1 MRLDPVR
8 PSRAG
13 DQFHYLWAARRSLR
27 LLMPASDLV
36 AISIEGVSDSETGEL
51 SETNGE
57 EVIDVAEYFGSEEL
71 SKCNKVTYLQL
82 KHSTLNVG
90 KPWVLSDLKK
100 TLVGF
105 FKRYHAFRSGIEDQ
119 KNQLVEFV
127 FLTNRPV
134 ADWIHTLL
142 ERVKS
147 KRLLPSDNKK
157 WQQIKR
163 YLSADDE
170 AAYDFLGHFSIADS
184 TDGYW
189 EQRNILHQELTGYL
203 PGPDQDGADQLLL
216 LVTKKALP
224 ESAGNPSIRKED
236 VLRALKT
243 DEERLFPAPCLIE
256 DAAELLPREQEDEFV
271 DAILS
276 ERHDPIIIHAGGG
289 VGKTALARRVSN
301 RLQEEC
307 EVVLYDCFGNG
318 GYRSTISPRHRHEVA
333 CCQIANELA
342 ARGLCH
348 PLIPSNLANAADYL
362 RAFNRRLTQAME
374 ILAVENA
381 HAKIVIIIDA
391 ADNAQMAAQECDERT
406 SFPRDLLR
414 QSLPKGVVL
423 VCLSRSHR
431 VAEYLAP
438 PLDCKTL
445 ELASFSQAETKQFLH
460 KTYPK
465 ASGHDLLEFHRL
477 TSQNPRVQ
485 ATALE
490 TTSSLSEALEALGP
504 TATTVEDT
512 IRQLF
517 ARSIDALRDQSPNA
531 ESAQIQL
538 FCEALAALRPFV
550 PIKVLS
556 LASGLPEEA
565 IKSFVVDIG
574 RPLQIRSDAVQFID
588 EPSETWFREIYKP
601 SRREMSDFV
610 DKVMPLATSS
620 SYVASALPQLLLEAG
635 RYNDLVE
642 MVLSEAALPQG
653 TPAEMRQASLSR
665 LQFALKAALR
675 DKRLADAAKLALKA
689 GIETAGDDRQQQLFQ
704 DNVDLVAHFLS
715 GDQVRETAANNGFST
730 SWHGGQRAYEAALLA
745 NNESTI
751 SEARNTLRVAKRWL
765 KAWAGLDPK
774 AREKEEMSDSDIA
787 ALALA
792 SLKVSGAAAFVAE
805 LESWT
810 PKSVAYRAGFI
821 VAEKLVDLGYYELL
835 DEISNAAKDNLCIL
849 LAITRAQSKVLRF
862 PPKDAVLR
870 AFNGLAAS
878 PKRLKKFENQHDYR
892 QPLLSIVR
900 DVALAAAHHGV
911 APRAAIA
918 AMLTKYI
925 PDPSKTYFSNFSSEP
940 KSTIISAQ
948 CLRAKLAGD
957 NIKLED
963 LAKSEI
969 REELAKDRQVH
980 SREARE
986 FLDEVGPV
994 FRWHMLWASVQLG
1007 EAITDQLNDE
1017 ITLCIE
1023 DYNKNLEYRDRDRRH
1038 IAGEVSRLWVQVLS
1052 RIDDPAPYMS
1062 RFIEWKNGLKRQ
1074 LFTPDLGLLARVC
1087 SSSNPLK
1094 GYAIDFAV
1102 EAADILQNERMEA
1115 EQKVEGFCEI
1125 SRSIFVLSPGE
1136 ANCYFDQAVEVAGRI
1151 GQEHLDYWKA
1161 IIELSEQSATID
1173 SPQAELA
1180 YRVSRGAEVAYE
1192 YVARDKYFDWE
1203 GTVEAITMLCPASSL
1218 AILSRW
1224 RDRGFGWQERI
1235 LPIALSKL
1243 VDMGEISR
1251 LGQLSTIGFD
1261 IHSRTPELL
1270 EAALATCENE
1280 YLRRRIF
1287 DETAKY
1293 TLVSGAS
1300 SSHLSSFVQIGQSNG
1315 WPVEWL
1321 SSHLSVAKCRE
1332 AKSDNNS
1339 GFARTGG
1346 RNEEK
1351 DWNQIF
1357 SGMRLDDPVTVRGC
1371 YQRFRDSE
1379 PPYHLSSFSARFF
1392 ERTSIGKEADAL
1404 KSLFL
1409 MKDISL
1415 YDVQGILEA
1424 VPEDWKKLQSVRR
1437 ALREIIEEV
1446 CRTHFYEIAKSRYY
1460 QPLPFEFIT
1469 EVTGVST
1476 SEVFAFVVDESAK
1489 HPDLFGSQRLL
1500 TLVGLIASQISPQE
1514 AQDTLSYGLALF
1526 EKEMNESDGDGEWK
1540 TELFP
1545 PSDATT
1551 GLAGYLWSSL
1561 AAPEVSTRWQAAH
1574 VVCLLSSFGETK
1586 VVGALGRLANAEQP
1600 NVFFDLSLPFYKHAA
1615 EQWLL
1620 IALWRTLSAGHGIPQ
1635 ELIEFIM
1642 NSCSPT
1648 VTHTIIRGVASQCAL
1663 LLNNSGTVTLDEK
1676 EVVRLQRINAS
1687 DFAPV
1692 SKQDTATEPTSQNK
1706 LLSEDDRYYFGID
1719 LPQYWFSP
1727 LGRVFGISQNEIERR
1742 VLGVIRNKWSSAD
1755 TGAWVEDPRGKRG
1768 HYRDMNAHHSH
1779 GSYPRVESLSFYRAY
1794 HAMMEVAGTLI
1805 DEVPALEN
1813 PDYYDRLEDWI
1824 ERHWITRSDGNWLAD
1839 RRDPKPPYWPDWKDT
1854 EETDEWPTSVSKN
1867 DLLRQIEHRDFI
1879 PIWGSWREVAGDRE
1893 QFVRISSALVTRER
1907 SGSLVRALQTA
1918 TNPMDYRIPPADDES
1933 EVNAG
1938 AFQLQGWV
1946 TTDSRSDGIDE
1957 FDPWAGVAHFPSL
1970 RPASWFCDEFDLS
1983 PDSEFRVW
1991 QSLSDPGGVQFR
2003 SLTWGRKEQEREF
2016 RTAETGS
2023 RLEMEREA
2031 LLAHLEQL
2039 DRELVFEVQV
2049 ERAFR
2054 RDSYRN
2060 RERSIET
2067 YTPPYTL
2074 ILTMGSDGTIRTA

>member
-1 MRLDPVR
+1 MKLDPVR

-36 AISIEGVSDSETGEL
+36 AIAIEGVSDSETTEL
-51 SETNGE
+51 SDASGE

-82 KHSTLNVG
+82 KHSTLNTG
-90 KPWVLSDLKK
+90 KPWVLGDLKK

-105 FKRYHAFRSGIEDQ
+105 YKRYHAFLSGIEDQ
-119 KNQLVEFV
+119 EKQLVEFV

-134 ADWIHTLL
+134 AERVHTLL

-147 KRLLPSDNKK
+147 RKLLPSDTNK

-170 AAYDFLGHFSIADS
+170 SAYDFLGHFSIAD
-184 TDGYW
+184 TADGYW

-224 ESAGNPSIRKED
+224 ESSKNPSIRKED

-243 DEERLFPAPCLIE
+243 DEEHLFPAPCLIE
-256 DAAELLPREQEDEFV
+256 KADELLPREQEDDFV

-276 ERHDPIIIHAGGG
+276 EPYDPVIIHAGGG
-289 VGKTALARRVSN
+289 VGKTAIARRVSN
-301 RLQEEC
+301 RLQDEC

-318 GYRSTISPRHRHEVA
+318 GYRSTISPRHRHDVA

-348 PLIPSNLANAADYL
+348 PLIPSNLANAADHL
-362 RAFNRRLTQAME
+362 RAFTRRLTQAMDV
-374 ILAVENA
+374 LAVDNA
-381 HAKIVIIIDA
+381 NAKIIIMIDA

-445 ELASFSQAETKQFLH
+445 ELTPFSQAETKQFLH
-460 KTYPK
+460 KTHPK
-465 ASGHDLLEFHRL
+465 ASAHDLLEFHRL

-517 ARSIDALRDQSPNA
+517 ARSIATLKDQSPDA
-531 ESAQIQL
+531 ESVQIQL

-556 LASGLPEEA
+556 LASSLPEDA

-588 EPSETWFREIYKP
+588 EPSETWFRETYKP

-635 RYNDLVE
+635 RYNDLVV

-653 TPAEMRQASLSR
+653 TPAEMRQALLSR

-675 DKRLADAAKLALKA
+675 DKRLADAAKLSLKA

-715 GDQVRETAANNGFST
+715 DDQVRETAANNGFST
-730 SWHGGQRAYEAALLA
+730 AWYGGQRAYEAALLA
-745 NNESTI
+745 NNEGTI

-774 AREKEEMSDSDIA
+774 ARKEEEMLDSDIA

-792 SLKVSGAAAFVAE
+792 SLKVAGAAAFVAE

-810 PKSVAYRAGFI
+810 PKSVAYRAGLI
-821 VAEKLVDLGYYELL
+821 VAEKLVDLGCYELL
-835 DEISNAAKDNLCIL
+835 DEISKAAQDNLCIL

-862 PPKDAVLR
+862 PPKEAVLR
-870 AFNGLAAS
+870 AFNGVAAS
-878 PKRLKKFENQHDYR
+878 PKRLKKFEKQHDYR

-911 APRAAIA
+911 ASRAAIA
-918 AMLTKYI
+918 AMLAKYI
-925 PDPSKTYFSNFSSEP
+925 PDPSKTYFSIFSAEP
-940 KSTIISAQ
+940 KSTIISAH
-948 CLRAKLAGD
+948 CLRAKLAG
-957 NIKLED
+957 NEIKLED
-963 LAKSEI
+963 LAKLEI

-980 SREARE
+980 DSEARE

-1007 EAITDQLNDE
+1007 DANTDQLAEE
-1017 ITLCIE
+1017 ISLCIRK
-1023 DYNKNLEYRDRDRRH
+1023 YNKNLEYPDRDHRH
-1038 IAGEVSRLWVQVLS
+1038 IAGEVSKLWVQIVS
-1052 RIDDPAPYMS
+1052 QIADPTPYMS
-1062 RFIEWKNGLKRQ
+1062 RFIDWKDSLKRQ
-1074 LFTPDLGLLARVC
+1074 LFTPDLCQLARVC
-1087 SSSNPLK
+1087 SSSIPLK
-1094 GYAIDFAV
+1094 GYAIDFAA
-1102 EAADILQNERMEA
+1102 EAAEIIQNERMEA

-1125 SRSIFVLSPGE
+1125 ARSVFILNPGE

-1173 SPQAELA
+1173 SPQPELA

-1224 RDRGFGWQERI
+1224 RDRDFGRQERI
-1235 LPIALSKL
+1235 LPMALSKL
-1243 VDMGEISR
+1243 VDMDEISH
-1251 LGQLSTIGFD
+1251 LGQLSTIGFE
-1261 IHSRTPELL
+1261 IHSRTPEML
-1270 EAALATCENE
+1270 EAALATCERE
-1280 YLRRRIF
+1280 HVRRRVF

-1293 TLVSGAS
+1293 TLVSGVS
-1300 SSHLSSFVQIGQSNG
+1300 SSHLSSFVKIGQSNG
-1315 WPVEWL
+1315 WPVELL
-1321 SSHLSVAKCRE
+1321 SAHLSMSKCRE

-1339 GFARTGG
+1339 GFAGTGE
-1346 RNEEK
+1346 RSEER
-1351 DWNQIF
+1351 DWNRIF
-1357 SGMRLDDPVTVRGC
+1357 SGLQFDDPDTIREC

-1379 PPYHLSSFSARFF
+1379 PPYYLSRFAAQFF
-1392 ERTSIGKEADAL
+1392 ERINNGKEADAL
-1404 KSLFL
+1404 KSMFL
-1409 MKDISL
+1409 MEDISL

-1424 VPEDWKKLQSVRR
+1424 LPEDWKKLQIVKRT
-1437 ALREIIEEV
+1437 LKKIIENV

-1469 EVTGVST
+1469 EVTGIST
-1476 SEVFAFVVDESAK
+1476 SEVFGFVVDESAK

-1500 TLVGLIASQISPQE
+1500 TLVGLIASQISPKE

-1526 EKEMNESDGDGEWK
+1526 EKEMNESDGDGAWK
-1540 TELFP
+1540 PELFP

-1574 VVCLLSSFGETK
+1574 VVCLLASFGETK
-1586 VVGALGRLANAEQP
+1586 VLGALGRLANAEQP
-1600 NVFFDLSLPFYKHAA
+1600 NVFCDFSLPFYQHAA

-1620 IALWRTLSAGHGIPQ
+1620 FALRRTLNAGHSVPQ
-1635 ELIEFIM
+1635 ELIKFILV
-1642 NSCSPT
+1642 SCSPT
-1648 VTHTIIRGVASQCAL
+1648 VTHTIIRGFAAQCAL
-1663 LLNNSGTVTLDEK
+1663 LLSNNGTRTLDET
-1676 EVVRLQRINAS
+1676 EVARLENINMS
-1687 DFAPV
+1687 GFAPASKHDTSTEL
-1692 SKQDTATEPTSQNK
+1692 SKQSEPLN
-1706 LLSEDDRYYFGID
+1706 EDDRYYFGHD
-1719 LPQYWFSP
+1719 LPQYWFDP
-1727 LGRVFGISQNEIERR
+1727 LAGVFGISQKEIERC
-1742 VLGVIRNKWSSAD
+1742 VLSVIRNKWKSAT

-1768 HYRDMNAHHSH
+1768 HYEGMKTHHSH
-1779 GSYPRVESLSFYRAY
+1779 GCYPQVESLSFYHAY
-1794 HAMMEVAGTLI
+1794 HAMMEVAGALI
-1805 DEVPALEN
+1805 DEVPVLEN
-1813 PDYYDRLEDWI
+1813 PDYYDQLEDWI
-1824 ERHWITRSDGNWLAD
+1824 QRHWITRSDGNWLAD
-1839 RRDPKPPYWPDWKDT
+1839 RRDPKPPFWPDWKDT
-1854 EETDEWPTSVSKN
+1854 EETDEWPTSVSK
-1867 DLLRQIEHRDFI
+1867 DVLLRQIEHQNFI
-1879 PIWGSWREVAGDRE
+1879 PIWGSWREVSGDRE
-1893 QFVRISSALVTRER
+1893 QFVRISSALVSPER
-1907 SGSLVRALQTA
+1907 SRSLVLALQTA
-1918 TNPMDYRIPPADDES
+1918 TNPMDYRIPPAGDEL
-1933 EVNAG
+1933 EINAG

-1946 TTDSRSDGIDE
+1946 ATDSGSEGIDE
-1957 FDPWAGVAHFPSL
+1957 YDSWAGVVHYPSI
-1970 RPASWFCDEFDLS
+1970 RPASWLCDEFALS
-1983 PDSEFRVW
+1983 SDSECRVW
-1991 QSLSDPGGVQFR
+1991 QNRSDPDGVQFR
-2003 SLTWGRKEQEREF
+2003 SVTWGRKEQEREF
-2016 RTAETGS
+2016 RTPETGS
-2023 RLEMEREA
+2023 RLEMQREA
-2031 LLAHLEQL
+2031 LFACLERL

-2049 ERAFR
+2049 ERKFR

-2060 RERSIET
+2060 RESSFGT
-2067 YTPPYTL
+2067 YAPPYTL
-2074 ILTMGSDGTIRTA
+2074 IITVGSDGKFRTI

>member
-1 MRLDPVR
+1 
-8 PSRAG
+8 
-13 DQFHYLWAARRSLR
+13 
-27 LLMPASDLV
+27 MPASDLV
-36 AISIEGVSDSETGEL
+36 AIAIEGVSDSETNEL
-51 SETNGE
+51 NDASGE

-82 KHSTLNVG
+82 KHSTLNTG
-90 KPWVLSDLKK
+90 KPWVLGDLKK

-105 FKRYHAFRSGIEDQ
+105 YKRYHAFLSGIEDQ
-119 KNQLVEFV
+119 EKQLVEFV

-134 ADWIHTLL
+134 AKWVHTLL

-147 KRLLPSDNKK
+147 RKLLPSDTKK

-170 AAYDFLGHFSIADS
+170 AAYDFLGHFSIADT

-189 EQRNILHQELTGYL
+189 EQRSILHQELTGYL
-203 PGPDQDGADQLLL
+203 PGPDQDSADQLLL

-224 ESAGNPSIRKED
+224 ESARNPSIRKED

-243 DEERLFPAPCLIE
+243 DEEQLFPAPCLIE
-256 DAAELLPREQEDEFV
+256 EADELLPREQEDEFV

-276 ERHDPIIIHAGGG
+276 EPHDPIIIHAGGG
-289 VGKTALARRVSN
+289 VGKTAIARRVSN
-301 RLQEEC
+301 RLQDEC

-362 RAFNRRLTQAME
+362 RAFSRRLTQAMDV
-374 ILAVENA
+374 LAVDNA
-381 HAKIVIIIDA
+381 HAKIVIMIDA

-445 ELASFSQAETKQFLH
+445 ELAPFSQAETKQFLN

-517 ARSIDALRDQSPNA
+517 ARSIATLRDQSPNA

-556 LASGLPEEA
+556 LASGLPEDA

-588 EPSETWFREIYKP
+588 EPSETWFRETYKP

-635 RYNDLVE
+635 RYNDLVD

-675 DKRLADAAKLALKA
+675 DKRLADAAKLSLKA

-715 GDQVRETAANNGFST
+715 DDQVREIAANNGFST

-745 NNESTI
+745 SNEGTI

-774 AREKEEMSDSDIA
+774 AREKEEMSDGDIA

-792 SLKVSGAAAFVAE
+792 SLKVAGAAAFVAE
-805 LESWT
+805 LEGWT
-810 PKSVAYRAGFI
+810 PKSVAYRAGLI
-821 VAEKLVDLGYYELL
+821 VAEKLIDLGCYELL
-835 DEISNAAKDNLCIL
+835 DEISKAAKDNLCIL
-849 LAITRAQSKVLRF
+849 LAITRAQSKVQRF

-870 AFNGLAAS
+870 AFNGVVAS

-911 APRAAIA
+911 ASRAAIA
-918 AMLTKYI
+918 TMLTKYI

-994 FRWHMLWASVQLG
+994 FRWHMLWASIQLG
-1007 EAITDQLNDE
+1007 EANTHQLDDQ
-1017 ITLCIE
+1017 IGLCIE

-1052 RIDDPAPYMS
+1052 RIDDPAPCMS

-1074 LFTPDLGLLARVC
+1074 LFTPDLCLLARVC

-1102 EAADILQNERMEA
+1102 EAAEILQNERMEA

-1125 SRSIFVLSPGE
+1125 ARSVFDLNPRE

-1161 IIELSEQSATID
+1161 ILELSEQSATVD
-1173 SPQAELA
+1173 SPQSELA

-1203 GTVEAITMLCPASSL
+1203 GTVEAITVLCPASSL

-1224 RDRGFGWQERI
+1224 RDRDFGWQERV

-1243 VDMGEISR
+1243 VDMGEISH

-1270 EAALATCENE
+1270 ETALASCEGE
-1280 YLRRRIF
+1280 HLLRRIF
-1287 DETAKY
+1287 DETVKY
-1293 TLVSGAS
+1293 ALVSGVS
-1300 SSHLSSFVQIGQSNG
+1300 SSHLSSFVKIGQSNG
-1315 WPVEWL
+1315 WPVEQL
-1321 SSHLSVAKCRE
+1321 CAHLSVTKRRE

-1339 GFARTGG
+1339 VFAEAGERSG
-1346 RNEEK
+1346 EK
-1351 DWNQIF
+1351 DWNRIF
-1357 SGMRLDDPVTVRGC
+1357 FGLQFDDPDTVTIC

-1379 PPYHLSSFSARFF
+1379 PPYYLSTFSAQFF
-1392 ERTSIGKEADAL
+1392 ERISIGEEAVAL

-1415 YDVQGILEA
+1415 YDVKGILEA
-1424 VPEDWKKLQSVRR
+1424 LPEDWKKLQSARR

-1460 QPLPFEFIT
+1460 QPLPFEFIA
-1469 EVTGVST
+1469 EVTGIST

-1489 HPDLFGSQRLL
+1489 HPELFGSQRLL
-1500 TLVGLIASQISPQE
+1500 TLVGLIAIQISPQE
-1514 AQDTLSYGLALF
+1514 AQDTLSYGLTLF
-1526 EKEMNESDGDGEWK
+1526 EKEMNESDGDGAWRP
-1540 TELFP
+1540 ELFP
-1545 PSDATT
+1545 PSDAKT

-1561 AAPEVSTRWQAAH
+1561 ASPEATTRWRAAH
-1574 VVCLLSSFGETK
+1574 VVCLLASFGETK
-1586 VVGALGRLANAEQP
+1586 VLGALGRLANAEQP
-1600 NVFFDLSLPFYKHAA
+1600 NVFYDLSLPFYQHAA
-1615 EQWLL
+1615 EQWVL
-1620 IALWRTLSAGHGIPQ
+1620 IALRRALNAGHSIPQ
-1635 ELIEFIM
+1635 ELVEFILG
-1642 NSCSPT
+1642 SCSPA
-1648 VTHTIIRGVASQCAL
+1648 VTHAIIRGFAAQCAL
-1663 LLNNSGTVTLDEK
+1663 LLNKNGIATLDEK
-1676 EVVRLQRINAS
+1676 EVARLQGINTS
-1687 DFAPV
+1687 NFAPV
-1692 SKQDTATEPTSQNK
+1692 SKQDTGTELTNQSKPLN
-1706 LLSEDDRYYFGID
+1706 EDDRYYFGLD

-1727 LGRVFGISQNEIERR
+1727 LGRVFGISQKEIERR
-1742 VLGVIRNKWSSAD
+1742 ILNVIRNKWKSAA

-1768 HYRDMNAHHSH
+1768 YYRDMKTHHSH
-1779 GSYPRVESLSFYRAY
+1779 GSYPRVESLSFYHAY
-1794 HAMMEVAGTLI
+1794 HAMMEVAGALI
-1805 DEVPALEN
+1805 NELPVLEN
-1813 PDYYDRLEDWI
+1813 PDYDDRLEDWLQ
-1824 ERHWITRSDGNWLAD
+1824 RHWITRSDGKWLAD
-1839 RRDPKPPYWPDWKDT
+1839 RRDPKPPSWPNWKDT
-1854 EETDEWPTSVSKN
+1854 EETDDWPTSVSK
-1867 DLLRQIEHRDFI
+1867 DVLLSQIEHQDFI
-1879 PIWGSWREVAGDRE
+1879 PIWGSWREVSGDRE
-1893 QFVRISSALVTRER
+1893 QFVRISSALVSPER

-1918 TNPMDYRIPPADDES
+1918 TNPMDYRIPPAGDEL
-1933 EVNAG
+1933 EINAG
-1938 AFQLQGWV
+1938 AFRLQGWV
-1946 TTDSRSDGIDE
+1946 ATNSSSEGIDE
-1957 FDPWAGVAHFPSL
+1957 YDSWAGVVHFPSI
-1970 RPASWFCDEFDLS
+1970 RPASWLCDEFDLS
-1983 PDSEFRVW
+1983 SDSECRVW
-1991 QSLSDPGGVQFR
+1991 HNRSDPDGVQFR
-2003 SLTWGRKEQEREF
+2003 SLTWGRKEREREF

-2023 RLEMEREA
+2023 RLEIQREA
-2031 LLAHLEQL
+2031 LLTCLERL

-2049 ERAFR
+2049 EREFR

-2060 RERSIET
+2060 RERSIGT
-2067 YTPPYTL
+2067 YMQPYTL
-2074 ILTMGSDGTIRTA
+2074 ILTMGSDGTFRTK